1 MNREL
6 LEKAKELD
14 EKISK
19 IEFILKMDKESLF
32 FYVGVEDHTTSL
44 LNYKSYLPNEI
55 NDEVIDILKR
65 YKQMYEQQL
74 EEL

>member
-1 MNREL
+1 MKKEL

-19 IEFILKMDKESLF
+19 IEFILKMDKDSLF
-32 FYVGVEDHTTSL
+32 FYVEDYTTSL
-44 LNYKSYLPNEI
+44 LNYKSYLPKEI

-65 YKQMYEQQL
+65 YKQIYEQQL